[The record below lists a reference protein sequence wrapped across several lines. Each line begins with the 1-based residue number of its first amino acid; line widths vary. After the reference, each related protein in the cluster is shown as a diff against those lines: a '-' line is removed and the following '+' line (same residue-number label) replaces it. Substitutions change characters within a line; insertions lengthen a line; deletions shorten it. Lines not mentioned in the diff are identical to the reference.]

1 MYRDVDQFKEKYAEL
16 CREHFAERPSTLK
29 PLEQYLALAN
39 LLSESIR
46 NKWAKSREAHRRGK
60 KVYYFSSEFL
70 IGHLLTQNIKALN
83 AWDVVEKGLDSYGI
97 SLDELL
103 KIESDAGL
111 GNGGLG
117 RLAACFMDSMT
128 HLGIAGRGNSIR
140 YKHGFF
146 KQEIKNFEQREVA
159 ENWLE
164 NGYPWETE
172 RIGRIIDVKFGGNVD
187 VSFED
192 GRLGF
197 SHVNYWEVKA
207 VPFDV
212 SIISNDN
219 EDHVNVLRLWDAR
232 AKDGFNF
239 HIYDSGD
246 YSGAVDNNIRAKNLV
261 QILYPN
267 DSHPQGKQL
276 RLMQEYFLVCA
287 GVTAI
292 VEEYIENFGGI
303 DNIEDNVCIH
313 INDTHPAMC
322 VAELM
327 KVFLDGHDMVWK
339 DAWEKTQKMISY
351 TNHTILPEALETW
364 SVELMNKVQ
373 PRIYMIIDEINRR
386 FIDEIMDDPSIDN
399 SIIHEV
405 AIIKDGYVHMAALA
419 VIGSHSVNGVAE
431 LHSEIIK
438 NSVMNNYYKLYPE
451 RFNNKTNGISHRIFL
466 TNANPKL
473 AELITDYIGDEWK
486 NDTYQLENL
495 LAFKE
500 DETFINRFK
509 EIKYNNKVKL
519 AGIIKEKTGYEVDP
533 NSIFDIQVKRIHAYK
548 RQLLN
553 ILGIMYRC
561 SFDPEYFYN
570 MEPHTFI
577 FAGKAAPSYDYAKSI
592 IRLCLRLSQR
602 VNNDPVLSKK
612 IKVIFLPNFNVSLAQ
627 YIYPAADISQQISTA
642 GMEASGTGN
651 MKFMMNG
658 AVTLGTLDGAN
669 VEIGELVGDDN
680 IVIFG
685 MDVDEVNESR
695 SKAYDPMKFIIDPRM
710 REVVNRLQSGFFI
723 GDMRQFQD
731 VYDSLFSHGDYFR
744 VLEDFESYIEACKKC
759 EDIYSDGDEFVKMQI
774 HNIAMSGHFS
784 SDRTIRQYAKEI
796 WDVETK

>member
-1 MYRDVDQFKEKYAEL
+1 MYRDIDQFKEKYEEL
-16 CREHFAERPSTLK
+16 CNEHFAEAPSSMK
-29 PLEQYLALAN
+29 PLEQYLALAT

-46 NKWAKSREAHRRGK
+46 SKWTKSRDKHRQGK

-70 IGHLLTQNIKALN
+70 IGHLLTQNIKAMN
-83 AWDVVEKGLDSYGI
+83 AWNVIEEGLSDYGI

-103 KIESDAGL
+103 KMESDAGL

-146 KQEIKNFEQREVA
+146 RQEIKDFEQREVA

-164 NGYPWETE
+164 NGYPWETK
-172 RIGRIIDVKFGGNVD
+172 RLGKSIAVRFGGNVNTD
-187 VSFED
+187 FVD
-192 GRLGF
+192 GRLVF
-197 SHVNYWEVKA
+197 SHENFWEVKA
-207 VPFDV
+207 VPYDV

-219 EDHVNVLRLWDAR
+219 EDHVNALRLWDA
-232 AKDGFNF
+232 KSDDPFNF

-246 YSGAVDNNIRAKNLV
+246 YTGAIDNSIRAENLT

-267 DSHPQGKQL
+267 DSHPQGKKL
-276 RLMQEYFLVCA
+276 RLMQEYFFVCA
-287 GVTAI
+287 GVNAI
-292 VEEYIENFGGI
+292 VEEYVENFGSL
-303 DNIEDNVCIH
+303 DKIEENVCIH

-327 KVFLDGHDMVWK
+327 RSFLDDYDLLWK
-339 DAWEKTQKMISY
+339 DAWTKTQKMVSY

-364 SVELMNKVQ
+364 SVGLMTKVQ
-373 PRIYMIIDEINRR
+373 PRVYMIIEEINRR
-386 FIDEIMDDPSIDN
+386 FIDTLMDDPKIDN
-399 SIIHEV
+399 AIIHDV
-405 AIIKDGYVHMAALA
+405 SIVKDGHVHMAALA

-438 NSVMNNYYKLYPE
+438 SSVMNSYYRLFPE

-466 TNANPKL
+466 NNANPKL
-473 AELITDYIGDEWK
+473 SSLISEYIGDEWK
-486 NDTYQLENL
+486 NDMDQLEKL
-495 LAFKE
+495 LEFKN
-500 DETFINRFK
+500 DAKFIESFK
-509 EIKYNNKVKL
+509 KIKFENKVKL
-519 AGIIKEKTGYEVDP
+519 TQIIKEKTGYDVDP
-533 NSIFDIQVKRIHAYK
+533 SSIFDIQVKRIHAYK

-561 SFDPEYFYN
+561 SKDPEYFKN
-570 MEPHTFI
+570 MHPHTFI

-592 IRLCLRLSQR
+592 IRLCLRLSER

-669 VEIGELVGDDN
+669 VEIGQLVGDDN

-695 SKAYDPMKFIIDPRM
+695 SKPYDPMKYIIDPKM
-710 REVVNRLQSGFFI
+710 REVVNKLQSGFFI

-744 VLEDFESYIEACKKC
+744 VLEDFESYIAACKKC
-759 EDIYSDGDEFVKMQI
+759 EQIYNNGDAFVKMQI

-784 SDRTIRQYAKEI
+784 SDRTIKQYAKEI
-796 WDVETK
+796 WNIETK